1 MQELIMDSYAKVN
14 LALDILYK
22 RDDGYHEINSIMQ
35 QVSLKDTI
43 LFSDKKEGIT
53 IECQDKDL
61 PLDSSNLVYRSWE
74 KMKEVSGINRGI
86 HIKIEK
92 NIPIAAGLAGGSSNG
107 AATLK
112 AINQLWDLNLSQREL
127 MDIGKTL
134 GADLPFCILGGTAKA
149 QGIGELLTPLKSF
162 KDKCILLANP
172 GIGVSTAYAYG
183 KLNLNAEPYDIDEL
197 IQCMED
203 EDLPCVAKKMK
214 NRMEEAIIKE
224 YPIIAEIKRKMVKY
238 GALESL
244 MSGSGPTVFALF
256 DDKDK
261 MGFAH
266 KKISQEIEKVYSCT
280 TI

>member
-61 PLDSSNLVYRSWE
+61 PLDSSNLVYRAWE
-74 KMKEVSGINRGI
+74 KMKEVARTNRGI
-86 HIKIEK
+86 HIRIEK

-112 AINQLWDLNLSQREL
+112 AINQLWDLNLSQKEL
-127 MDIGKTL
+127 MGIGKSL
-134 GADLPFCILGGTAKA
+134 GADIPYCILGGTAKS
-149 QGIGELLTPLKSF
+149 QGIGELLTSLKPF
-162 KDKCILLANP
+162 KDKFILLANP
-172 GIGVSTAYAYG
+172 GIGISTAYAYG
-183 KLNLNAEPYDIDEL
+183 KLNLNSDPYDIDGL

-203 EDLPCVAKKMK
+203 EDLACVAKKMK
-214 NRMEEAIIKE
+214 NKMEEPIIKE
-224 YPIIAEIKRKMVKY
+224 YPIIADIKMKMLRY
-238 GALESL
+238 GALQSL
-244 MSGSGPTVFALF
+244 MSGSGATVFGLF

-261 MGFAH
+261 MLFAH
-266 KKISQEIEKVYSCT
+266 KKLSEGIRKVYSCT